1 MPEQIAEEPPVPCE
15 GKRNIQMIASTCLLI
30 AAKFS
35 DRKLPPLSEL
45 EKVHHGQCKADD
57 FAALELRI
65 LDRLLWKLLVPLPHA
80 FIDHLRDLCVDAP
93 FTTTIEDRMLLMQ
106 DQKAS
111 VAAKSCDQSLS
122 KAQLRSNTLDGLIL
136 DFFDD
141 DKVCLCLF

>member
-1 MPEQIAEEPPVPCE
+1 MKHRAGVQIYRLVAE
-15 GKRNIQMIASTCLLI
+15 
-30 AAKFS
+30 
-35 DRKLPPLSEL
+35 D
-45 EKVHHGQCKADD
+45 
-57 FAALELRI
+57 
-65 LDRLLWKLLVPLPHA
+65 
-80 FIDHLRDLCVDAP
+80 
-93 FTTTIEDRMLLMQ
+93 TIEDRMLLMQ